1 MARIAQVCAAAIG
14 ARVGLAGSIY
24 TQIIRF
30 FPFFSFLSLSSFSYA
45 LLFSLVSRTSSSK
58 DELRLKI
65 NRRRRT
71 TQMPARWLT
80 VVRGGRTAAI
90 TSLSPFIY
98 LFFRILSSFF
108 FWFLFIWFW
117 DLKV

>member
-1 MARIAQVCAAAIG
+1 
-14 ARVGLAGSIY
+14 
-24 TQIIRF
+24 
-30 FPFFSFLSLSSFSYA
+30 
-45 LLFSLVSRTSSSK
+45 
-58 DELRLKI
+58 LKI

-80 VVRGGRTAAI
+80 VVRGGRTAVI